1 MKERNTQLIEPMQI
15 CYADLQVD
23 TEVFSCEYEKMILLK
38 EISELRNFF
47 GLHVYA
53 FNVLDDYLQLLL
65 SGDHFSPKKIR
76 HFLNALLERWRMRL
90 AMNGEEDAL
99 TDDCVRSARAVKI
112 PQEDAVEVLRF
123 IHLTPVTMGYVHEP
137 GDWWWS
143 SYQSYRERHE
153 WEMLDLEAFADVL
166 KRRTG
171 RNIQL
176 FSEVHRR
183 GAACGNPQPSCLR
196 GVPFKPLT
204 RTYGLGPAG
213 EPPAS

>member
-1 MKERNTQLIEPMQI
+1 MKGSNTQLIEPVQV
-15 CYADLQVD
+15 CYADLQVN
-23 TEVFSCEYEKMILLK
+23 TEVFSYEYEKMILLK

-99 TDDCVRSARAVKI
+99 TDDCVRAARAVKV

-153 WEMLDLEAFADVL
+153 WEMLDLNAFADVL

-171 RNIQL
+171 RNVQM